1 MNNETVN
8 YAYLCGLLQ
17 SDMYMLAYDQNFE
30 KLNTAAEKRE
40 YINNLIANTNEKAKA
55 FAKKYNTL

>member
-17 SDMYMLAYDQNFE
+17 SEMQLLAYDQNFQ
-30 KLNTAAEKRE
+30 KIKNAAERRE

-55 FAKKYNTL
+55 FAKKYGAL